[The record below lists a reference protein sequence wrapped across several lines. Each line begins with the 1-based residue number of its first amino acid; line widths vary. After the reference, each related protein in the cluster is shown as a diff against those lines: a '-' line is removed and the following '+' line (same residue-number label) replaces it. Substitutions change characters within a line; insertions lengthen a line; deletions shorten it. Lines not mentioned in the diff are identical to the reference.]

1 MNNLTLRRLDI
12 AGLIQRN
19 PATLPLVGAST
30 AALIWCIKDYRAFLA
45 LGPGGV
51 PYNIFGWAAITILVR
66 PFALSENDATWT
78 GDYPPEGAHQD
89 ILDLEERK
97 GGRAKLAGIAPHRQM
112 TQKAPDPMKAPLNE
126 LFNEMVKNHPKLLET
141 KRSLYEKHHDAI
153 FVQSNLLQDPNS
165 SIPASARISRG
176 EIGHIHH
183 DASVHLYFSPADAKV
198 LIEKNWAERHRLA
211 RTKPFLGR
219 VNMFGVAGT
228 YLMIYGPRDEGEL
241 ETMKTILENSVKFMT
256 GVEQI

>member
-1 MNNLTLRRLDI
+1 MNTLTLRRLDI
-12 AGLIQRN
+12 PGLIQRN
-19 PATLPLVGAST
+19 PAALPLVGAST

-66 PFALSENDATWT
+66 PFALSEKDATWT
-78 GDYPPEGAHQD
+78 GDYPSEGAHQH
-89 ILDLEERK
+89 ILDLEDRK

-112 TQKAPDPMKAPLNE
+112 TQKAPDSIKEPLNE
-126 LFNEMVKNHPKLLET
+126 LFNEMVKSHPKLLET

-153 FVQSNLLQDPNS
+153 FVRSNLLQDPNS
-165 SIPASARISRG
+165 SIPETARIARG
-176 EIGHIHH
+176 EIGHIHY
-183 DASVHLYFSPADAKV
+183 DASVHLYFSPADAKI
-198 LIEKNWAERHRLA
+198 LIEKNWAERHRMA

-219 VNMFGVAGT
+219 VNMFNVAGT

-256 GVEQI
+256 GVEEL